1 MDLAR
6 DSNRLTA
13 AMRPGDTILIP
24 DVHPVQPDTARFS
37 VYNTGVILRR
47 NRASIIPQ
55 SGRGPYNPGDKINI
69 EFPTDVWG
77 DMSTAVLKFRISIS
91 GTDNPAGGGNDPNRY
106 CVLQNGVASIFNL
119 VNLYQ
124 GSQNPERIE
133 NYNLLN
139 RIISEYELSPE
150 HQRLL
155 GPAIGFGMSPGERII
170 QSCDIGSTGFQGR
183 SIEYTIPL
191 QWLGLWRLHYVP
203 FRKMNRLYME
213 LHLDRAENVILC
225 DGLTNGFIS
234 GTYQVQDINLVMD
247 ALEPKPWYD
256 AVIDEMINA
265 EGGSKLKFFFDTWR
279 YNSTIMNGLKGDFKF
294 TEKAESIKEMILVQ
308 RLPTQLNNPLRDSHA
323 TGPNNLRS
331 YQFKLGSTI
340 YPAEPIQVL
349 GATLPLTGAS
359 NTFLAS
365 AEPFQH
371 AMTTLRMW
379 RWDLPN
385 IGGSKIPTSVD
396 FYRYYGVVAPVATQ
410 NTITIND
417 AGISALCPID
427 ATPAQFAVYVN
438 FEKDRGFLS
447 GVNTVANNTD
457 ISVLLEY
464 NTSQTNLII
473 DVFWKYDQVIE
484 VLPNGSIEIY
494 K

>member
-1 MDLAR
+1 MDIQR
-6 DSNRLTA
+6 DSNRLTTA
-13 AMRPGDTILIP
+13 LRQGDTILVP
-24 DVHPVQPDTARFS
+24 DVHPIQPDTTRFS
-37 VYNTGVILRR
+37 NYNTGVVMRR
-47 NRASIIPQ
+47 NRASIIPH
-55 SGRGPYNPGDKINI
+55 SGRGPYNPGDKIRI
-69 EFPTDVWG
+69 EFPSDVWG
-77 DMSTAVLKFRISIS
+77 DMSTAVLKFRVAIT
-91 GTDNPAGGGNDPNRY
+91 GTTQNNGNFADRY

-155 GPAIGFGMSPGERII
+155 GPAIGFGMNAGERII
-170 QSCDIGSTGFQGR
+170 QSCNIGSGGQGR
-183 SIEYTIPL
+183 AIEYTIPL

-203 FRKMNRLYME
+203 FRKMNTWYLE
-213 LHLDRAENVILC
+213 LHLDRAENVLIC
-225 DGLTNGFIS
+225 DGDNDGFIS
-234 GTYQVQDINLVMD
+234 GTYQVQDVNLVMD

-256 AVIDEMINA
+256 AIIDELINA

-279 YNSTIMNGLKGDFKF
+279 YNSTIMNGSRGDFKF

-308 RLPTQLNNPLRDSHA
+308 RLPTQLNTFDRDSHA
-323 TGPNNLRS
+323 TAPNDLRS

-349 GATLPLTGAS
+349 GQALTAS
-359 NTFLAS
+359 TFVAS

-396 FYRYYGVVAPVATQ
+396 FYRYYGVVAPAATQ
-410 NTITIND
+410 NTITINT
-417 AGISALCPID
+417 AGITTAAAID
-427 ATPAQFAVYVN
+427 ETPPQFAVYVN

-457 ISVLLEY
+457 ISVMLEY
-464 NTSQTNLII
+464 NTAQTNLLI

-484 VLPNGSIEIY
+484 VLPNGAIQLYS
-494 K
+494 

>member
-1 MDLAR
+1 MDLSR
-6 DSNRLTA
+6 ESNRLTSSL
-13 AMRPGDTILIP
+13 RPGDTVLIP
-24 DVHPVQPDTARFS
+24 DVHPVQPDQTKFS
-37 VYNTGVILRR
+37 AYNTGVIMRR
-47 NRASIIPQ
+47 NRASIIPH
-55 SGRGPYNPGDKINI
+55 SGRGPYNPGDKIRI

-77 DMSTAVLKFRISIS
+77 DMSTAVLKFRVQIT
-91 GTDNPAGGGNDPNRY
+91 GTTQGAGNFANRY
-106 CVLQNGVASIFNL
+106 CVLQNGAASIFNL

-139 RIISEYELSPE
+139 RILHEYELSPE

-155 GPAIGFGMSPGERII
+155 GPAIGCGMNAGERII
-170 QSCDIGSTGFQGR
+170 QSCNIGGQGQGR

-191 QWLGLWRLHYVP
+191 PWLGLWRLHYVP
-203 FRKMNRLYME
+203 FRKMNAWYME
-213 LHLDRAENVILC
+213 LHLDRAENVIVV
-225 DGLTNGFIS
+225 DGDNDGFVS

-256 AVIDEMINA
+256 AMIDELINA
-265 EGGSKLKFFFDTWR
+265 EGGTKLKFFYDTWR

-294 TEKAESIKEMILVQ
+294 TEKSESIKEMILVQ
-308 RLPTQLNNPLRDSHA
+308 RRPTQLNDPERDSHA
-323 TGPNNLRS
+323 TAVNDLRS

-349 GATLPLTGAS
+349 TGALAS
-359 NTFLAS
+359 NSFLAS

-396 FYRYYGVVAPVATQ
+396 FYRYYGINAPTTTS
-410 NTITIND
+410 NTITINN
-417 AGISALCPID
+417 AGITQP
-427 ATPAQFAVYVN
+427 ATISETPPQFAVYVN

-447 GVNTVANNTD
+447 GVNTVMSNTD
-457 ISVLLEY
+457 ISVMLEY
-464 NTSQTNLII
+464 NTSQSNLII
-473 DVFWKYDQVIE
+473 DVFWLYDQVIAIQ
-484 VLPNGSIEIY
+484 PNGAIEIY